1 MHLPKAFRHII
12 NKALSTMFVF
22 LGNIDGTLKFME
34 LINLQ
39 IHLNL
44 KQINLRK
51 WDCNGSLSLQC

>member
-1 MHLPKAFRHII
+1 
-12 NKALSTMFVF
+12 MFVF